1 MAEST
6 VVRTKRDISIG
17 ITDGTRTYTVAYE
30 PGDFSLEIPR
40 ESISNF
46 LDRGVMPS
54 VPSIRLLDDQPMT
67 FSFSAYERDW
77 VSAAGHVT
85 LLDLNVFFA
94 SKYAATNW
102 TSTIGTASDVDTLSV
117 NLTQEG
123 SDFGEA
129 DITIRLPYA
138 VIRASR
144 ADGDPNTI
152 SVSGT
157 SYALIPTVV

>member
-6 VVRTKRDISIG
+6 VVRTKRDISVAY
-17 ITDGTRTYTVAYE
+17 TDGTRTYTVAYE

-40 ESISNF
+40 EAVSNF
-46 LDRGVMPS
+46 LDRGVMPAA
-54 VPSIRLLDDQPMT
+54 PSIRLLDDQPMT
-67 FSFSAYERDW
+67 FSHTAYERNW
-77 VSAAGHVT
+77 VSAADHVT
-85 LLDLNVFFA
+85 LLDLAVFFA

-129 DITIRLPYA
+129 DITLRLPYA
-138 VIRASR
+138 VIRANR

-152 SVSGT
+152 SITGT
-157 SYALIPTVV
+157 SYALIPTVL

>member
-6 VVRTKRDISIG
+6 VVRTRRDITVAY
-17 ITDGTRTYTVAYE
+17 TDGTRTYTVAYE

-40 ESISNF
+40 ETVANY
-46 LDRGVMPS
+46 LDRGQMPS
-54 VPSIRLLDDQPMT
+54 TPSIRLEDDQPMT
-67 FSFSAYERDW
+67 FSHTVYERDW
-77 VSAAGHVT
+77 LSAAGHAT
-85 LLDLNVFFA
+85 MLDLAVRFA
-94 SKYAATNW
+94 GKYVASTW
-102 TSTIGTASDVDTLSV
+102 TSTIGNSSDETTWSV

-138 VIRASR
+138 SIRATR
-144 ADGDPNTI
+144 ADGSPNTI
-152 SVSGT
+152 SISGT